1 MSFKNV
7 TFESNDTNI
16 NISLYNEETGNLS
29 IVENLL
35 YPITLVI
42 PITVIYVI
50 IFITGLVGN
59 VTTCI
64 VIARNK
70 CLHTATNYYLFS
82 LAISDLLLLVCGL
95 PPETYRL
102 WSPETYVFGEAFCIL
117 QGFAAETSANA
128 TVLTIT
134 AFTVERYLAICHP
147 FLSHTMSKLSRAIKY
162 VIAIWIIA
170 LCLAAPQAMQFGVE
184 YEEIDNGFQ
193 RSRCTVVSTEFYIQR
208 AFEISTF
215 VFFVGPMT
223 LITVLYILIGL
234 KLQNAKL
241 LSIQRTN
248 SSCNGN
254 VHETTNYKMR
264 ATRNAAA
271 QKRVIKM
278 LVAVVVAFFICWAPF
293 HAQRLLAVY
302 LSTASPEAQETF
314 VKLYVVLMY
323 TSGVLYFISTTV
335 NPVLYHIMSKKFRE
349 TFKATFLQLCCC
361 ISRPDNN
368 MYSSLF
374 RQHQSFRAYK
384 ANSQT
389 ENIPVYNRDTVYY
402 NSKHNNQNNKSTKLP
417 DNNTEFKETV
427 LIQER
432 IHGFRSRVSSDTSQI
447 TVLTNLSKSITEE
460 KKNWR
465 KYPLARSVTSS
476 SRIEAARRKHLERQN
491 RGILSYRMFKLFT
504 KQGGSNNNN
513 FSRQGSV
520 VSGRSTNTIS
530 NSSLQDVDDNEFN
543 RSELAQYV
551 ENKNNE
557 LTQN

>member
-1 MSFKNV
+1 
-7 TFESNDTNI
+7 
-16 NISLYNEETGNLS
+16 
-29 IVENLL
+29 
-35 YPITLVI
+35 
-42 PITVIYVI
+42 
-50 IFITGLVGN
+50 
-59 VTTCI
+59 
-64 VIARNK
+64 
-70 CLHTATNYYLFS
+70 
-82 LAISDLLLLVCGL
+82 
-95 PPETYRL
+95 
-102 WSPETYVFGEAFCIL
+102 
-117 QGFAAETSANA
+117 
-128 TVLTIT
+128 
-134 AFTVERYLAICHP
+134 
-147 FLSHTMSKLSRAIKY
+147 
-162 VIAIWIIA
+162 
-170 LCLAAPQAMQFGVE
+170 
-184 YEEIDNGFQ
+184 
-193 RSRCTVVSTEFYIQR
+193 
-208 AFEISTF
+208 
-215 VFFVGPMT
+215 
-223 LITVLYILIGL
+223 
-234 KLQNAKL
+234 
-241 LSIQRTN
+241 
-248 SSCNGN
+248 
-254 VHETTNYKMR
+254 
-264 ATRNAAA
+264 
-271 QKRVIKM
+271 M
-278 LVAVVVAFFICWAPF
+278 LVT
-293 HAQRLLAVY
+293 LEL
-302 LSTASPEAQETF
+302 T
-314 VKLYVVLMY
+314 
-323 TSGVLYFISTTV
+323 
-335 NPVLYHIMSKKFRE
+335 
-349 TFKATFLQLCCC
+349 KATFLQLCCC